1 MSITNSQTKRKLES
15 LYPNKIN
22 DIYNLVKDR
31 MVLLN
36 DDEKILSFLI
46 TAPTNY
52 PLEVYQKIKLENSIE
67 VITSA
72 VKIINKESISSFK
85 DSLMYYVKERN
96 IKLGSLMK
104 SIRFALV
111 GNLTGPDLFAI
122 IKILDKKECIK
133 RLNNYI
139 EFIKGLT

>member
-1 MSITNSQTKRKLES
+1 
-15 LYPNKIN
+15 
-22 DIYNLVKDR
+22 

-52 PLEVYQKIKLENSIE
+52 PLEIYQKIKLEKAIE
-67 VITSA
+67 VMTSA
-72 VKIINKESISSFK
+72 VKVINKVSVSSIK
-85 DSLMYYVKERN
+85 NSLMLYVKERS
-96 IKLGSLMK
+96 IKFGPLMK

-111 GNLTGPDLFAI
+111 GNLTGPDLFDI
-122 IKILDKKECIK
+122 IKLLEKKECIK

-139 EFIKGLT
+139 EFLKGLA